1 MKNRATL
8 RSLPLMVI
16 LLLMVMPV
24 LFAGLPGGM
33 GYAADLNQDLRR
45 TREELERVQRQIQ
58 ASQQKLGEAK
68 KAEKGLLAE
77 LSRLEDQLDKTQ
89 NEIDYINA
97 RIKITENRIRTT
109 TLELEKKERELER
122 RTDLL
127 GRRLRAIYEK
137 GTVSYIEVLL
147 GSKTFSDFLT
157 RFNLLQTIIKQ
168 DTELLQTVKRERQ
181 EIEDK
186 KRLLESEKQRLIA
199 LNGQALSKKRAYEET
214 ARERQSYLVKIQSQ
228 KEQYEK
234 ALDELEA
241 LSKRL
246 IKTISDI
253 QSKLKRQGKAVLDFL
268 WPTRGRISSR
278 FGMRYHPIL
287 KQSRM
292 HYGLDIAAPTGTS
305 VVAAEDG
312 QVIHAGLLGGYGKTI
327 IIDHGGNVATLYGH
341 NSVLLVGPGQEV
353 KRGQIIA
360 RVGSTGL
367 STGPHLHFEVRV
379 NGTPVDPLKYL
390 P

>member
-1 MKNRATL
+1 MRKPVA
-8 RSLPLMVI
+8 PLY
-16 LLLMVMPV
+16 LLLTV
-24 LFAGLPGGM
+24 LLVLATAPILAGSAGGT
-33 GYAADLNQDLRR
+33 GHAADLNQELRK
-45 TREELERVQRQIQ
+45 TREELERVERQIQ
-58 ASQQKLGEAK
+58 ASQRKLGEAK

-109 TLELEKKERELER
+109 TLELEKKEQELDR
-122 RTDLL
+122 RADLL
-127 GRRLRAIYEK
+127 GRRVRAIYEK
-137 GTVSYIEVLL
+137 GTVSYLEVLL

-157 RFNLLQTIIKQ
+157 RFELLQTIIKQ
-168 DTELLQTVKRERQ
+168 DTELLEAIKTERQ

-186 KRLLESEKQRLIA
+186 KNLLEFEKQRLVA
-199 LNGQALSKKRAYEET
+199 LNNQAIAKKRSYEQT

-253 QSKLKRQGKAVLDFL
+253 QKKLRREGKAVLDFL

-287 KQSRM
+287 RASRM
-292 HYGLDIAAPTGTS
+292 HYGLDIAAPAGTS
-305 VVAAEDG
+305 VVAVEDG
-312 QVIHAGLLGGYGKTI
+312 QVIHAGLLGGYGKTV

-341 NSVLLVGPGQEV
+341 NSALLVGPGQEV